1 MKIRIFTGV
10 LLFCASLVSAEIL
23 IPDPTIFVD
32 NGKYYLTGTHG
43 GISSSVGEEQKV
55 FPLLISKN
63 CVDWQKYDS
72 NGKLM
77 GIFKKNDIAES
88 PHFWAPQIFKYKGKY
103 YYAYTSNT
111 RKDGK
116 HIGLRVFIASSDKIE
131 DGFKNSF
138 VVESP
143 TPEIDPFVFIDD
155 DETPYICLVHWADGG
170 GIWVQQLSSDL
181 KNRVG
186 KLVSISRR
194 TEDGEFAPL
203 SQEFVSLN
211 EAKKK
216 RDKGISPWQLYNHS
230 RGTIEGP
237 TIVKRHGKYVLFY
250 STNDFRSPDYRVG
263 VAVADS
269 IFGPYKKLQNAPVI
283 ARENTGL
290 NGSGH
295 GDVFLDK
302 NGDMW
307 YVFHAHHSNIQISP
321 RRAAVVKLVETI
333 GDDGYPRYDI
343 DYKTMR
349 LL

>member
-1 MKIRIFTGV
+1 MKRKILFGAFT
-10 LLFCASLVSAEIL
+10 LFASLLSAEIL
-23 IPDPTIFVD
+23 IPDPTIFFE

-43 GISSSVGEEQKV
+43 GIKSPVGKNQKI

-63 CVDWQKYDS
+63 CEDWQKYDS
-72 NGKLM
+72 DGNFM
-77 GIFKKNDIAES
+77 GIFKKGDVPAS
-88 PHFWAPQIFKYKGKY
+88 PNFWAPQIFKYKGKY

-116 HIGLRVFIASSDKIE
+116 HSGLRVFIASSDKIE
-131 DGFKNSF
+131 DGFSNPF

-143 TPEIDPFVFIDD
+143 TPEIDPYVFIDD

-170 GIWVQQLSSDL
+170 GIWVQQLSPDL
-181 KNRVG
+181 KKRVG
-186 KLVSISRR
+186 KLVSIARR
-194 TEDGEFAPL
+194 TEDWEFAPL
-203 SQEFVSLN
+203 SKEFIALN

-216 RDKGISPWQLYNHS
+216 ANKNISPWNLYNHS
-230 RGTIEGP
+230 KATIEGP

-250 STNDFRSPDYRVG
+250 STNDFRSPDYRVC

-269 IFGPYKKLQNAPVI
+269 IFGPYKKLQNTPVI

-295 GDVFLDK
+295 GDVFIDAK
-302 NGDMW
+302 GEMW

-321 RRAAVVKLVETI
+321 RRTAVVKLVETV
-333 GDDGYPRYDI
+333 GEDGYPRYKI
-343 DYKTMR
+343 DYRTMR